1 MSEERRI
8 SAYLM
13 GIDRAISF
21 ADCPA
26 SYVGIEG
33 PVSIPA
39 HPSPSGTLLRWSNW
53 IAAMGELLTWL
64 GSMAGL
70 LSGAF
75 LLYDRFAKGRPIA
88 SLTVKDDQ
96 GPRDLVCIRVTN
108 IGDYDIAVI
117 DASVSPKIYFLTEDM
132 EARTLI
138 EGALGHR
145 PSFMLKP
152 RQEKELRI
160 APHFKDAVPL
170 EAQDKNV
177 TFRISWRRCN
187 MTWLPQV
194 PVCVRT
200 STPTI
205 RKYVQAK
212 SAGKSWEEYSG

>member
-1 MSEERRI
+1 
-8 SAYLM
+8 
-13 GIDRAISF
+13 
-21 ADCPA
+21 
-26 SYVGIEG
+26 
-33 PVSIPA
+33 
-39 HPSPSGTLLRWSNW
+39 
-53 IAAMGELLTWL
+53 MGELFTWL
-64 GSMAGL
+64 GSTAGL

-96 GPRDLVCIRVTN
+96 GIRKLACIRVTN

-132 EARTLI
+132 AVRTLI
-138 EGALGHR
+138 GGALGRR

-160 APHFKDAVPL
+160 VPSFKDGVPL
-170 EAQDKNV
+170 EAQNKNV

-194 PVCVRT
+194 RVYVRT
-200 STPTI
+200 STPSI

-212 SAGKSWEEYSG
+212 ASAQSAGWEEYSGKAQPPAQTPRAS